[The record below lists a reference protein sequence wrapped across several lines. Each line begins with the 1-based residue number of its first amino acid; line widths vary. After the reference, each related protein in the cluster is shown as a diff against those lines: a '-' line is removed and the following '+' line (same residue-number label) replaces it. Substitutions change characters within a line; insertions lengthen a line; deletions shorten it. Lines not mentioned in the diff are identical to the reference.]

1 MVLKKFALNVNKG
14 ILRLITSF
22 LKASERFVEHLWP
35 TTFVLTFPFYLFLLS
50 IHLWFFY
57 VLLYKAYCKSIILLE
72 FRVLF
77 RVTVS
82 ACKNYWY
89 VKKEII
95 FVSCPF
101 NVSIIT
107 SDNYSFWVQHLFFHP
122 IQIMRLNQSIDR
134 KIPLCQSSVKV
145 MWPPNSDRV
154 FESLAF
160 KILLLIKLK
169 IFLEITVPDNLT
181 PFVTLLVV
189 TCHFF
194 RD

>member
-14 ILRLITSF
+14 ILRLIISF
-22 LKASERFVEHLWP
+22 LKASERFAEHLWP
-35 TTFVLTFPFYLFLLS
+35 TTFVLTLSFYLFLLS

-101 NVSIIT
+101 NASIIT
-107 SDNYSFWVQHLFFHP
+107 SDNYSFWVHHVFFHP

-189 TCHFF
+189 ACHPF

>member
-1 MVLKKFALNVNKG
+1 MLN
-14 ILRLITSF
+14 IFDQQHLYLLFLFIYSFCQYICDSFMSYCIRLTVSQSSDLSF
-22 LKASERFVEHLWP
+22 VSC
-35 TTFVLTFPFYLFLLS
+35 FVLQL
-50 IHLWFFY
+50 
-57 VLLYKAYCKSIILLE
+57 VLVKIIDI
-72 FRVLF
+72 
-77 RVTVS
+77 
-82 ACKNYWY
+82 Y

-189 TCHFF
+189 ACHPF